1 MTHFAL
7 PRTAG
12 SPYDVLVNDSF
23 SPSRQAGSKPVNDPT
38 KNYDEKVQG
47 DNTALSLD
55 QLKGAFAEMLG
66 DSADTFAST
75 TGKVSGGK
83 ASGDGA
89 STDGASGDGVT
100 QPALPIPRDPKNDN
114 SCEITPRNI
123 LEAMLFV
130 GNADNAPLE
139 AQHVASLMRGVTA
152 PEIDT
157 LVIELNKSYMQEG
170 APYQI
175 VGEAGGY
182 RLALREQ
189 YSRTRDKFYGRVR
202 EARLSQAA
210 IEVLSIVAYNQP
222 VTTDQVSKF
231 RDAKSG
237 AILSQLVRRQLLR
250 VERFD
255 DQPRIANYS
264 TTDRFLGLFGL
275 DCLGDLPRS
284 EDLDRQ

>member
-1 MTHFAL
+1 M
-7 PRTAG
+7 
-12 SPYDVLVNDSF
+12 
-23 SPSRQAGSKPVNDPT
+23 NDPA
-38 KNYDEKVQG
+38 KNHDEKSQG
-47 DNTALSLD
+47 DSAALSLE

-66 DSADTFAST
+66 DSAEEATR
-75 TGKVSGGK
+75 
-83 ASGDGA
+83 
-89 STDGASGDGVT
+89 
-100 QPALPIPRDPKNDN
+100 PALPIPKEPKNEN
-114 SCEITPRNI
+114 CCEITPRNI

-130 GNADNAPLE
+130 GNADNTPLE
-139 AQHVASLMRGVTA
+139 AQHVASLMRGVSA

-157 LVIELNKSYMQEG
+157 LAIELNELYLHEG

-175 VGEAGGY
+175 VGETGGY

-231 RDAKSG
+231 RGAKSG

-255 DQPRIANYS
+255 DQPRIASYS